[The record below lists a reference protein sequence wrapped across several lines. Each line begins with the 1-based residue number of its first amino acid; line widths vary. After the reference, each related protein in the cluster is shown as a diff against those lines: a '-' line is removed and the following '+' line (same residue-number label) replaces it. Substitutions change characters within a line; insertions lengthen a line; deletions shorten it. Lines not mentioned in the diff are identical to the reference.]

1 MQAGGVDAGRG
12 RGRRWRGQGRQEE
25 TPSNSRLGAREGVAV
40 NRVRRGGTDDQKKNP
55 TRSRLKRGG
64 GWGHE
69 TKRVAGINKVS
80 CKFHV
85 TLFGCRV
92 GGDVG
97 QLGNRCCRMTVAE
110 QRRFPRECS
119 CERKGRFVLE
129 LQVTYQT

>member
-40 NRVRRGGTDDQKKNP
+40 NRVRRGGTDDKKKNP

-92 GGDVG
+92 GDVG
-97 QLGNRCCRMTVAE
+97 QLHGQCTDSE
-110 QRRFPRECS
+110 QAVKRSTHFGQHLSCS
-119 CERKGRFVLE
+119 NSL
-129 LQVTYQT
+129 T

>member
-1 MQAGGVDAGRG
+1 MQARGVDVGRG
-12 RGRRWRGQGRQEE
+12 RGRHWRGQGRQEE

-55 TRSRLKRGG
+55 TRSHLKRGVGVG
-64 GWGHE
+64 GTRQRGWQE
-69 TKRVAGINKVS
+69 STVS

-97 QLGNRCCRMTVAE
+97 QLCATLG
-110 QRRFPRECS
+110 
-119 CERKGRFVLE
+119 
-129 LQVTYQT
+129 VTYKICIPQPTNPNDFWVEMYRTG